1 MGLENGA
8 LDCRSWS
15 LRARCPME
23 SSRIAPAG
31 GKQRAALY
39 LRPAPVHT
47 ALSFRRDRRVYGGC
61 VQSPRMVSGR
71 DVRCRPLIRRE
82 VRPYLGA
89 GMAQRKQLSRG
100 SGRDA
105 CSHSNKGTGRGSS
118 RASSSAFALSSCSAR
133 AYTSGKQ
140 ARTKIGSAEEFVEV
154 GISSC
159 FPEGD
164 KFGVGHGHA
173 LSFQQQVMQVL
184 VATAA
189 SEQTRDVA
197 VHCFHNSHRYFGVA
211 VVANALQTDRAAS
224 GPASQ
229 TASTA

>member
-1 MGLENGA
+1 M
-8 LDCRSWS
+8 
-15 LRARCPME
+15 
-23 SSRIAPAG
+23 
-31 GKQRAALY
+31 
-39 LRPAPVHT
+39 
-47 ALSFRRDRRVYGGC
+47 
-61 VQSPRMVSGR
+61 
-71 DVRCRPLIRRE
+71 
-82 VRPYLGA
+82 
-89 GMAQRKQLSRG
+89 
-100 SGRDA
+100 
-105 CSHSNKGTGRGSS
+105 
-118 RASSSAFALSSCSAR
+118 
-133 AYTSGKQ
+133 
-140 ARTKIGSAEEFVEV
+140 EV

-211 VVANALQTDRAAS
+211 VVENALQTDRAAS

-229 TASTA
+229 TASTAAIATDPTSSVDIAASRLRSDTSKAGPGSL